1 MATELAQDYAAEFHR
16 EWTAAENTP
25 VEFPPLDVNAL
36 VRRHRRAG
44 GTVVVTQS
52 MVWDMLVRQAYAPE
66 TYIPGRV
73 RPGSARMY
81 STEEP
86 DFVRVSDQRLW
97 TDESRYT
104 QVIQRVY
111 VDRDRHAVFHLGTAH
126 MTTPDGTHEWAG
138 TEQPLYHLEYV
149 VTDSELRPV
158 LRRRVVHLTD
168 AYDSRMSWHFA
179 RLVREQ
185 SLIEL
190 VETYLRLQW
199 GIDLGPHPLSA

>member
-36 VRRHRRAG
+36 VKRHHRVG
-44 GTVVVTQS
+44 GDLVVTKS
-52 MVWDMLVRQAYAPE
+52 MVWDMLVRKAYAPE
-66 TYIPGRV
+66 TYAPGRV
-73 RPGSARMY
+73 RAGSVRTY

-86 DFVRVSDQRLW
+86 DFVLMSDQRLW
-97 TDESRYT
+97 IDESRYT

-111 VDRDRHAVFHLGTAH
+111 VDQDRHAVFHLGTAH
-126 MTTPDGTHEWAG
+126 LTTPDGAYEWAG
-138 TEQPLYHLEYV
+138 IEQPLYHLEYV
-149 VTDSELRPV
+149 VTGTELRPV

-185 SLIEL
+185 SLIEM
-190 VETYLRLQW
+190 VEIYLRLQW
-199 GIDLGPHPLSA
+199 GIELGLQPLSA